1 MGRGVRLSYFIQYF
15 LWVIYYLISVMMVVY
30 FSKEPT
36 VLYKPPTK
44 LYSFLKF
51 LFFTAVNKA
60 SKFQYVTVTMI
71 YRIVVVMVTEFYPN
85 TTFP

>member
-1 MGRGVRLSYFIQYF
+1 
-15 LWVIYYLISVMMVVY
+15 MMVVY

-36 VLYKPPTK
+36 VLYKPTK